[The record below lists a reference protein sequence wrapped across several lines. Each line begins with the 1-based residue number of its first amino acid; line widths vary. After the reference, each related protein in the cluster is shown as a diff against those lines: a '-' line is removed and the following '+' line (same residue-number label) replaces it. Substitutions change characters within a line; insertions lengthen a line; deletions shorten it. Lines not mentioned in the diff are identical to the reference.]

1 MTDWL
6 TFFMSMESK
15 YGVDFV
21 KMLSYYNSQC
31 DWRLY
36 VPRDHNN
43 KIHDIPHVPEVGVL
57 VENESHSHYLGAH
70 LDSEDSLQYH
80 NLNALK
86 SFLFLVTIKT
96 GSNSS
101 SWRERMVLSL
111 LAILL
116 SIDMTTQLDMMVMI
130 INHSNGGQVTNQ
142 TNKRLKQLKNQYNLG
157 NNSSQQ
163 ESRTMVEFEWGRYE
177 GSNVC
182 CAAWNSSQDCIK
194 EMVLAWLHYMNL

>member
-1 MTDWL
+1 
-6 TFFMSMESK
+6 
-15 YGVDFV
+15 
-21 KMLSYYNSQC
+21 
-31 DWRLY
+31 
-36 VPRDHNN
+36 
-43 KIHDIPHVPEVGVL
+43 
-57 VENESHSHYLGAH
+57 
-70 LDSEDSLQYH
+70 
-80 NLNALK
+80 
-86 SFLFLVTIKT
+86 
-96 GSNSS
+96 
-101 SWRERMVLSL
+101 MVLSL

-182 CAAWNSSQDCIK
+182 CGAWNSSQDCIK

>member
-142 TNKRLKQLKNQYNLG
+142 TNKRLKQLKNQ
-157 NNSSQQ
+157 
-163 ESRTMVEFEWGRYE
+163 
-177 GSNVC
+177 
-182 CAAWNSSQDCIK
+182 
-194 EMVLAWLHYMNL
+194 

>member
-1 MTDWL
+1 M
-6 TFFMSMESK
+6 
-15 YGVDFV
+15 
-21 KMLSYYNSQC
+21 
-31 DWRLY
+31 
-36 VPRDHNN
+36 
-43 KIHDIPHVPEVGVL
+43 
-57 VENESHSHYLGAH
+57 ENESHRHYLGAH
-70 LDSEDSLQYH
+70 LDCEDSLQHY
-80 NLNALK
+80 NLNALT
-86 SFLFLVTIKT
+86 SLLLPSSTMKT